1 MLPAR
6 SKRKRNST
14 STDSERKQYF
24 FWLFRKGA
32 YAHAEKKQHFSNG
45 CRKEIVLLSVSERK
59 QYFSWQFG
67 QGACTHSEKK
77 QYFFNGRGKE
87 IVHNCEYYLNLVWNR
102 LHVERKQY
110 FRGKEIVHR
119 QRHSYSVL
127 IFSEPWSRK
136 GSRWFVKDIEDH
148 LFRFNAIYY
157 RYNPIIDNV
166 RCFFP
171 QSSHDYTFSS
181 YRRYARE
188 VSGACPK
195 GPCGGGW
202 SFHPK

>member
-87 IVHNCEYYLNLVWNR
+87 IVLLYVT
-102 LHVERKQY
+102 ERKQY
-110 FRGKEIVHR
+110 FSHGK
-119 QRHSYSVL
+119 
-127 IFSEPWSRK
+127 RK
-136 GSRWFVKDIEDH
+136 GNSTFAEKKQYIANGT
-148 LFRFNAIYY
+148 LILSSFFRNLGVEKVPDGSSKISKTICSGLTLS
-157 RYNPIIDNV
+157 IIGIT
-166 RCFFP
+166 R
-171 QSSHDYTFSS
+171 
-181 YRRYARE
+181 
-188 VSGACPK
+188 
-195 GPCGGGW
+195 
-202 SFHPK
+202 

>member
-14 STDSERKQYF
+14 STDSERKQYSCGKEIALFQWSRKRNSTSTNSERKQYF
-24 FWLFRKGA
+24 F
-32 YAHAEKKQHFSNG
+32 
-45 CRKEIVLLSVSERK
+45 CRFGQEYIFIWKRNWYFFIECGKEIVLLSVSERK
-59 QYFSWQFG
+59 QYFSQD
-67 QGACTHSEKK
+67 KRK
-77 QYFFNGRGKE
+77 GK
-87 IVHNCEYYLNLVWNR
+87 
-102 LHVERKQY
+102 
-110 FRGKEIVHR
+110 
-119 QRHSYSVL
+119 RHSYSVL

-188 VSGACPK
+188 VSGAHPE
-195 GPCGGGW
+195 GLCGGRVVFP
-202 SFHPK
+202 S